1 MWVEFIFE
9 MIFEVYVEL
18 MMYIVPEEKVTSK
31 KYRVLPV
38 FFALFVLLGVFALF
52 IWGCVLISNY
62 NNKLG
67 IIPIVIAI
75 VISIIQIIAGFILHD
90 KKSK

>member
-1 MWVEFIFE
+1 

-18 MMYIVPEEKVTSK
+18 MMYIVPEEKATSK
-31 KYRVLPV
+31 KYRILTV

-52 IWGCVLISNY
+52 IWGCVLISDY

>member
-1 MWVEFIFE
+1 MELIFE
-9 MIFEVYVEL
+9 IIFEIYVEL
-18 MMYIVPEEKVTSK
+18 MMYIVPEEITSTK
-31 KYRVLPV
+31 HRILAV

-52 IWGCVLISNY
+52 IWGCVLISDY
-62 NNKLG
+62 NNELG